1 MMCLGG
7 MSVSRMG
14 AKVNVWYR
22 KVAACRHER
31 SVSVISDGLEREI
44 CEGCGNVTIRY
55 ESVIDGSIDRNV
67 FAREADS
74 GRPNHQIPRTGSAS
88 QS

>member
-1 MMCLGG
+1 MCPGG
-7 MSVSRMG
+7 MSVTRMG
-14 AKVNVWYR
+14 AKLNVWYR

-31 SVSVISDGLEREI
+31 SVSVISDGLEKEI

-55 ESVIDGSIDRNV
+55 ESVIDDGSIDRNV

-74 GRPNHQIPRTGSAS
+74 TRSTHRIPRTGSTS
-88 QS
+88 QP